1 MIMRHG
7 RQCLLL
13 RRSRVVA
20 IIVRDGTREEF
31 AKRLWDCICFVLF
44 LYCIVVE
51 LTVSLLASH
60 WMLQRWKLPMA
71 MLLILGTFDW
81 KLSWRRRRRK
91 SRQFANHI
99 RC

>member
-31 AKRLWDCICFVLF
+31 AKWLWDIVYV
-44 LYCIVVE
+44 LYCYCFCIV
-51 LTVSLLASH
+51 LLLKIRRAC
-60 WMLQRWKLPMA
+60 WRATA
-71 MLLILGTFDW
+71 METADGDAID
-81 KLSWRRRRRK
+81 SWH
-91 SRQFANHI
+91 F
-99 RC
+99 

>member
-31 AKRLWDCICFVLF
+31 AKWLWDCICFVLLLF

-51 LTVSLLASH
+51 NTASLLASH
-60 WMLQRWKLPMA
+60 SNGNCRW
-71 MLLILGTFDW
+71 
-81 KLSWRRRRRK
+81 
-91 SRQFANHI
+91 
-99 RC
+99 RCN